1 MTLTEFERFADEN
14 NIVPVSTEIYSQM
27 ISNSVKYAKM
37 KKVLQEIRQEIE
49 SNMESIIGKYDSSTS
64 ERNFPSHKIERN
76 NGRKECIAI
85 IDKHIKEIEGSDK
98 E

>member
-1 MTLTEFERFADEN
+1 MTLTEFKRFAAEN

-27 ISNSVKYAKM
+27 ISDSVKYAKM
-37 KKVLQEIRQEIE
+37 KEVLQEIGQEIE
-49 SNMESIIGKYDSSTS
+49 DIKTAWQ
-64 ERNFPSHKIERN
+64 ERIWLFTTNDCFDRVLE
-76 NGRKECIAI
+76 I

>member
-1 MTLTEFERFADEN
+1 MTLTEFKRFANEN
-14 NIVPVSTEIYSQM
+14 NIVPVPTEIYSQM

-37 KKVLQEIRQEIE
+37 KKVLQEIRYEIDKWHHLTDKAFNDGIDTALE
-49 SNMESIIGKYDSSTS
+49 
-64 ERNFPSHKIERN
+64 
-76 NGRKECIAI
+76 I

>member
-1 MTLTEFERFADEN
+1 MTLTEFKRFANEN
-14 NIVPVSTEIYSQM
+14 NIVPVPTEIYSQM

-49 SNMESIIGKYDSSTS
+49 DFEEEVYHEPNTDYKAYASVRYCLD
-64 ERNFPSHKIERN
+64 
-76 NGRKECIAI
+76 I